1 MRFNLNLRNSITTR
15 IKLIFLITLICPCF
29 SSAAESIHLQL
40 RWHHQFQFAGYYA
53 ALEKGYYKK
62 AGLDVIIHN
71 GTPEKMPV
79 KEVLHGHAHYGVANS
94 EILLERLRGAPLVA
108 MAAIYQHSPSVLL
121 ARKDTGILSPDDLIG
136 KKVMMLGRYVD
147 ADFIAMFNNENLDIK
162 GIHIIPSSFEIQDL
176 IDGKVDAFNSYISNE
191 PYYLQQQGIEFTTL
205 NPRNYGVDFYSDI
218 LFTTEDEIKQH
229 PERVKAFLEA
239 SLEGWRY
246 AMAHPQEIIDLLL
259 NKYKVTKSREHLE
272 FEAKAMQLLI
282 LPDLMELGHM
292 NPWRWQHMA
301 ETFVQAGMVENDHLL
316 RGFIY
321 TPESGIN
328 KEKLSQY
335 LKVTATVAILL
346 SFIALILYTAYRSI
360 KRENSR
366 RIAIEKELRNRT
378 SELALHNQILQQI
391 NRGIELPNLL
401 DELTRQIETLHPGML
416 CSILLLDKEGKHLHH
431 GAAPSLP
438 DFYNQAI
445 NGLAIGARA
454 GSCGT
459 AAYRRERIIVEDIQQ
474 HPYWESFRDLARL
487 ADIQSCWSQPIK
499 NNKGETLGT
508 FAIYHR
514 QPALPTDAEITLIEN
529 YANLAQLGIE
539 NNLADA
545 ALIESEERLRFVLE
559 GSDLGFWDWRIDT
572 NEVERD
578 PVWAEMH
585 GYSHEEIKH
594 TTQQWTDFIYPDDRE
609 KAWQSIQDTL
619 DERSLIHKIEYRM
632 MHKNG
637 SLRWILDHAKV
648 VQRDQD
654 GCPIRMCGTL
664 ADITERKTAEAEL
677 RIAAA
682 AFESQEG
689 MIVTDADNVIIK
701 VNQAF
706 TNITGYTAREA
717 IGQTPQHLLRSDRQD
732 RAFYTAMWDS
742 IQHTGAWQGEIWNR
756 RKNGEVYPEWLT
768 ITVVKGI
775 DGTTTHYVATLTD
788 ITERKTA
795 EEKIKQ
801 LAFYDPLTRLP
812 NRRLLLER
820 LKHSIDVERRE
831 GKLLALLMLDL
842 DRFKAV
848 NDNLGHLAGD
858 ELLQQVATRI
868 TTRLRE
874 VDMVARLGGD
884 EFIVLLED
892 INHPENAARIAEDIV
907 ADLSKPFQLSQSDD
921 VRIGVSIGIS
931 LYPQHG
937 DSPEMLM
944 NSADAALY
952 QAKDQGRGCFT
963 YFSEELTFAA
973 RERIALETQLRLAI
987 DQQELRVFYQPLIDI
1002 ASGRIIGA
1010 EALVRWQ
1017 NPTEELIFP
1026 GNFIQ
1031 IAEETDLIVVIGAWV
1046 LRETCHQGRQWLD
1059 EGLPALILSVNVSPH
1074 QFRRQDINALV
1085 ATVLSETG
1093 YPAEHLAL
1101 EITESGLME
1110 IQDKA
1115 MAILNGLRT
1124 QGIRLAI
1131 DDFGTG
1137 YSSLAYLK
1145 YFPLDVLKIDKNFID
1160 DIPFL
1165 QGDMEITATII
1176 AMAHTLGFKVSAEG
1190 VETPEQLA
1198 FLQAKGCDSYQGY
1211 LNSQALPAEA
1221 FAELL
1226 RKS

>member
-1 MRFNLNLRNSITTR
+1 MRFNLDLRNSIIIR
-15 IKLIFLITLICPCF
+15 IKLSFLVALLFPCF
-29 SSAAESIHLQL
+29 SVSAKSIHLQL

-79 KEVLHGHAHYGVANS
+79 KEVLQGHAQYGVANS
-94 EILLERLRGAPLVA
+94 ELLLERLRGAPLVA
-108 MAAIYQHSPSVLL
+108 LAVIFQHSPSVLL
-121 ARKDTGILSPDDLIG
+121 ARKETEILSPDDLIG

-162 GIHIIPSSFEIQDL
+162 DIHIMPSSFEIQDL

-191 PYYLQQQGIEFTTL
+191 PYYLKQQGVEFTTL

-239 SLEGWRY
+239 SLDGWRY
-246 AMAHPQEIIDLLL
+246 AMTHSQEIIDLLL
-259 NKYKVTKSREHLE
+259 NKYKVTKTREHLE
-272 FEAKAMQLLI
+272 FEAEAMHSLI

-316 RGFIY
+316 QGFIY
-321 TPESGIN
+321 TPESGID

-335 LKVTATVAILL
+335 LKVTASVAILL
-346 SFIALILYTAYRSI
+346 SFIALILYTANQKI
-360 KRENSR
+360 KQENRR
-366 RIAIEKELRNRT
+366 RIAIEKELRKRT
-378 SELALHNQILQQI
+378 DELALHNQILQQI
-391 NRGIELPNLL
+391 NQGIALPKLLEELACQV
-401 DELTRQIETLHPGML
+401 EALHPGML
-416 CSILLLDKEGKHLHH
+416 CSILLLDKEGKHLRH

-445 NGLAIGARA
+445 NGLTIGDGV

-459 AAYRRERIIVEDIQQ
+459 AAYCRERVIVEDIQQ
-474 HPYWESFRDLARL
+474 HPYWEAFRDLARL
-487 ADIQSCWSQPIK
+487 VGVQSCWSQPIK
-499 NNKGETLGT
+499 NSKGESLGT

-514 QPALPTDAEITLIEN
+514 QPARPTNAEITLIEN
-529 YANLAQLGIE
+529 YANLAQLAIE
-539 NNLADA
+539 NNLADT
-545 ALIESEERLRFVLE
+545 ALLESEERLRFVLE
-559 GSDLGFWDWRIDT
+559 GSELGFWDWKIDT
-572 NEVERD
+572 NEVERN
-578 PVWAEMH
+578 PVWSEML

-609 KAWQSIQDTL
+609 KAWQSIQNVL
-619 DERSLIHKIEYRM
+619 DGRSSIHKIEYRM
-632 MHKNG
+632 IHKNG

-654 GCPIRMCGTL
+654 GRPIRMSGTHE
-664 ADITERKTAEAEL
+664 DITEHKAAEEEL

-689 MIVTDADNVIIK
+689 MIVTDAENVIIK

-706 TNITGYTAREA
+706 INITGYTAREA
-717 IGQTPQHLLRSDRQD
+717 IGQTPQHLLRSNRQD
-732 RAFYTAMWDS
+732 TAFYTAMWDS
-742 IQHTGAWQGEIWNR
+742 IHHTGAWQGEIWNR

-775 DGTTTHYVATLTD
+775 DGAITHYVATLTD
-788 ITERKTA
+788 ITERKAA

-801 LAFYDPLTRLP
+801 LAFYDPLTQLP

-820 LKHSIDVERRE
+820 LKHSIEVERRE
-831 GKLLALLMLDL
+831 GKQLALLMLDL

-858 ELLQQVATRI
+858 ELLQQVAKRI
-868 TTRLRE
+868 TARLRE
-874 VDMVARLGGD
+874 VDVVARLGGD
-884 EFIVLLED
+884 EFIILLED
-892 INHPENAARIAEDIV
+892 ITHPENAARIAEEIV

-937 DSPEMLM
+937 DSPEILM
-944 NSADAALY
+944 GNADTALY
-952 QAKDQGRGCFT
+952 QAKERGRGCFA

-973 RERIALETQLRLAI
+973 RERMALESQLRQAI
-987 DQQELRVFYQPLIDI
+987 NQLDLRVFYQPQIDI

-1017 NPTEELIFP
+1017 NPIEGLIFP
-1026 GNFIQ
+1026 GYFIPL
-1031 IAEETDLIVVIGAWV
+1031 AKEANLIIVIGDWV
-1046 LRETCHQGRQWLD
+1046 LRETCRQGRQWLD
-1059 EGLPALILSVNVSPH
+1059 EGLPALTLSVNVSPH

-1093 YPAEHLAL
+1093 YPAEYLAL
-1101 EITESGLME
+1101 EITECGLME
-1110 IQDKA
+1110 NQDKA
-1115 MAILNGLRT
+1115 MAILNSLRA
-1124 QGIRLAI
+1124 QG
-1131 DDFGTG
+1131 G
-1137 YSSLAYLK
+1137 SSCY
-1145 YFPLDVLKIDKNFID
+1145 
-1160 DIPFL
+1160 
-1165 QGDMEITATII
+1165 
-1176 AMAHTLGFKVSAEG
+1176 
-1190 VETPEQLA
+1190 
-1198 FLQAKGCDSYQGY
+1198 
-1211 LNSQALPAEA
+1211 
-1221 FAELL
+1221 
-1226 RKS
+1226 